1 MMSGAKFMVHSPY
14 EYVDENGTIVKDV
27 DDYTQLG
34 DGMTSDYSQLNTHP
48 TQLTSSLRLPIQRK
62 NDKYLLT
69 IYYNTPFSTA
79 LISASWDGIYNPRR
93 HVRR

>member
-1 MMSGAKFMVHSPY
+1 M
-14 EYVDENGTIVKDV
+14 

-34 DGMTSDYSQLNTHP
+34 DGMTSDSSQLNTHP

-62 NDKYLLT
+62 NNKYLLT
-69 IYYNTPFSTA
+69 IYFNTPFSTA